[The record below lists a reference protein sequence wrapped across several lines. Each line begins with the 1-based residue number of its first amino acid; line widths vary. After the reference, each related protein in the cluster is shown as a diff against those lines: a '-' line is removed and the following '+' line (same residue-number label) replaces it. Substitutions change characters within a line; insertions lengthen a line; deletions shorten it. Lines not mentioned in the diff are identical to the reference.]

1 MKILGRYLPV
11 AAIAAAALAFGTA
24 PVMAQAQQPVKI
36 GFPGAHKVFIGA
48 QLLKG
53 AQLAARMINEEG
65 GVLDGRP
72 IELVVY
78 DTGFSPAEG
87 VNAVQRLIN
96 EDGVMLITGELSSTV
111 AYAEI
116 PIIQTAGALFMPS
129 LPKHPG
135 ITRTGYDRIFR
146 VNSTTGMDID
156 AFRPILLER
165 FGDKSIALITENSEA
180 WIESRKGL
188 REIFDRPGQIV
199 FDDLYELQEGDYTA
213 LVTNVRRSGAEVLC
227 ITGTT
232 PEHYANIIRS
242 AGEIGYRPHIC
253 LVPGILFP
261 GAVDIAGEAMEGA
274 VSADVYVPNLDN
286 DMNRKFVAAYE
297 AAHGTKPDKGVALG
311 FESIWVLAKAVD
323 MAGTAEDTAAIAEV
337 IRNTTWEMPRGT
349 VEYDEYGQAS
359 SRHYVMTV
367 KDGKIE
373 QWQ

>member
-1 MKILGRYLPV
+1 MQRFNRHLSRAVL
-11 AAIAAAALAFGTA
+11 AAAVLAFGITQA
-24 PVMAQAQQPVKI
+24 SAQGQPPVKI

-53 AQLAARMINEEG
+53 AQLATAMINEDG
-65 GVLDGRP
+65 GILDGRQ

-87 VNAVQRLIN
+87 VSAVQRLIN
-96 EDGVMLITGELSSTV
+96 EDGVKLITGELSSTV

-116 PIIQTAGALFMPS
+116 PVIQEAGALFMPS

-135 ITRTGYDRIFR
+135 ITQTGYDRIFR
-146 VNSTTGMDID
+146 VNSTTQMDID

-165 FGDKSIALITENSEA
+165 FADKSVALITENSEA
-180 WIESRKGL
+180 WIDSRRML
-188 REIFDRPGQIV
+188 REVFDKPGQIV
-199 FDDLYELQEGDYTA
+199 FDDLYELDQGDYTA

-261 GAVDIAGEAMEGA
+261 GAVEIAGEAMEGA

-286 DMNRKFVAAYE
+286 EMNRKFVAAYE

-311 FESIWVLAKAVD
+311 FESVWVLAQAME
-323 MAGTAEDTAAIAEV
+323 MARTADDVGAIADV
-337 IRNTTWEMPRGT
+337 IRETVWEVPRGI
-349 VEYDEYGQAS
+349 VEYDESGQAS
-359 SRHYVMTV
+359 STHYLMTV
-367 KDGKIE
+367 KDGRIE